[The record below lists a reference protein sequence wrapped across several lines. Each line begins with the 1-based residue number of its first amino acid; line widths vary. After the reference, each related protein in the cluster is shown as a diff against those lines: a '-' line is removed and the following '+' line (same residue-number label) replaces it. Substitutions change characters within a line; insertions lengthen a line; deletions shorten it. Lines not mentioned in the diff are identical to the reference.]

1 MTDFQKDLLTGLAFI
16 IGLIGFMSGEFIIA
30 SALFAATATHLSRD
44 KIKCSPH
51 SPVS

>member
-30 SALFAATATHLSRD
+30 SALFAATTVASSINMNRKMQVD
-44 KIKCSPH
+44 
-51 SPVS
+51 